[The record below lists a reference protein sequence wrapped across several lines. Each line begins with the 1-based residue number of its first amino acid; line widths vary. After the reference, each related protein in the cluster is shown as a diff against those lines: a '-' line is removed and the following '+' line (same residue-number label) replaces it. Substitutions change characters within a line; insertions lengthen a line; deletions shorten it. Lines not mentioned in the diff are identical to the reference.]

1 MSLRFVLFDL
11 TLFARGDDPKESR
24 KDLGWMLEALT
35 QRDQAYLKEHPDT
48 PLLYQSG
55 VVYERPA
62 QFQGLCP
69 EASVLKNALG
79 PMAADPQVADALETV
94 QAALGGERFRD
105 IGRIIENGQ
114 GDCLPVETLV
124 ETAGEKSRCA
134 IGELQAGDV
143 IRSMTMRDGEFT
155 TVEKVWDRSIKPT
168 VTLFLDSGAK
178 LISSL
183 DHRHM
188 VLVEREHGLSAVE
201 RRAEDIKV
209 GDALATRCGFGGV
222 RVKAIEPSA
231 ARECVDITTSTG
243 MFWLPESDVITHN
256 CDNVATWRA
265 AELRQNGIA
274 ASPFITWRQ
283 RSDGGT
289 TYHVLVRWPDNTLED
304 PSLLLGMSQPER
316 AADRQEEIRKNN
328 ERIQM
333 VKDAAA
339 KKPLPTSVVGAGGHR
354 NVHRND
360 HRNEHRNVL
369 IPPGDWGM
377 VDLDFDLDDDNVDPS
392 FDERLLQHTGLLRGM

>member
-1 MSLRFVLFDL
+1 MSLRYVLFDL

-55 VVYERPA
+55 VTYERPA

-79 PMAADPQVADALETV
+79 PMANDPQVADALETV

-105 IGRIIENGQ
+105 IGRIIENGS

-124 ETAGEKSRCA
+124 EIAGDNSRCA
-134 IGELQAGDV
+134 IGDLQVGDV
-143 IRSMTMRDGEFT
+143 IRSMRMREDFA
-155 TVEKVWDRSIKPT
+155 TVNKIWDRSIKPT

-188 VLVEREHGLSAVE
+188 VITEREHGFSAVE

-209 GDALATRCGFGGV
+209 GDPLVTRFGFGGV

-265 AELRQNGIA
+265 AELRQNDIA
-274 ASPFITWRQ
+274 ASPFITWRK
-283 RSDGGT
+283 RPDGGY

-316 AADRQEEIRKNN
+316 AADRDEEIRKNN
-328 ERIQM
+328 ERIDM
-333 VKDAAA
+333 VKAAA
-339 KKPLPTSVVGAGGHR
+339 ARKTLPTSVVGAGGHR
-354 NVHRND
+354 NDHRND
-360 HRNEHRNVL
+360 HRNISQPVL
-369 IPPGDWGM
+369 IPWDEYGM
-377 VDLDFDLDDDNVDPS
+377 VDLDLDLDDDGLERS

>member
-11 TLFARGDDPKESR
+11 TLFAKGDDPKESR
-24 KDLGWMLEALT
+24 KDLGWLLEGLC
-35 QRDQAYLKEHPDT
+35 QRDMAFLKEHPDT

-55 VVYERPA
+55 VTYERPA

-105 IGRIIENGQ
+105 IGRIIEK
-114 GDCLPVETLV
+114 
-124 ETAGEKSRCA
+124 GE
-134 IGELQAGDV
+134 
-143 IRSMTMRDGEFT
+143 
-155 TVEKVWDRSIKPT
+155 
-168 VTLFLDSGAK
+168 
-178 LISSL
+178 
-183 DHRHM
+183 
-188 VLVEREHGLSAVE
+188 
-201 RRAEDIKV
+201 
-209 GDALATRCGFGGV
+209 
-222 RVKAIEPSA
+222 
-231 ARECVDITTSTG
+231 VD
-243 MFWLPESDVITHN
+243 
-256 CDNVATWRA
+256 CDNLGCWRA

-339 KKPLPTSVVGAGGHR
+339 KKPLPTSVAGD
-354 NVHRND
+354 VPHRND

-369 IPPGDWGM
+369 ITPDDWGM
-377 VDLDFDLDDDNVDPS
+377 VDLDLDLDDDGLERS
-392 FDERLLQHTGLLRGM
+392 FDERLLAHTGLLRGM

>member
-79 PMAADPQVADALETV
+79 PMAADPQVADVLETV

-105 IGRIIENGQ
+105 IGRIIEK
-114 GDCLPVETLV
+114 
-124 ETAGEKSRCA
+124 GE
-134 IGELQAGDV
+134 
-143 IRSMTMRDGEFT
+143 
-155 TVEKVWDRSIKPT
+155 
-168 VTLFLDSGAK
+168 
-178 LISSL
+178 
-183 DHRHM
+183 
-188 VLVEREHGLSAVE
+188 
-201 RRAEDIKV
+201 
-209 GDALATRCGFGGV
+209 
-222 RVKAIEPSA
+222 
-231 ARECVDITTSTG
+231 VD
-243 MFWLPESDVITHN
+243 
-256 CDNVATWRA
+256 CDNLGCWRA

-339 KKPLPTSVVGAGGHR
+339 RKPLPTSVVGAGGHR
-354 NVHRND
+354 NAHRND
-360 HRNEHRNVL
+360 HRNISQPVL
-369 IPPGDWGM
+369 IPWDEYGM
-377 VDLDFDLDDDNVDPS
+377 VDLDLDLDDDGLERS
-392 FDERLLQHTGLLRGM
+392 FDERLLQHTGLMRGM